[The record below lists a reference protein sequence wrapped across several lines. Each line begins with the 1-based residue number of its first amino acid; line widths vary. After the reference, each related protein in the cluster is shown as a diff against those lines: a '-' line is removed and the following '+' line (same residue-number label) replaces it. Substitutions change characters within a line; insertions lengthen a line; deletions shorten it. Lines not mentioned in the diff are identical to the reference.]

1 MGLLEE
7 LSKGKMLK
15 GLAIGAGV
23 YILAPRLLPVLAEAG
38 KPLVKGVMKSGLLC
52 YEKGKE
58 FLAEVGETTE
68 DMLAE
73 VKSEMD
79 DAHQEIFE
87 EDLPIAD
94 KSILEEDE
102 GVSTS

>member
-1 MGLLEE
+1 VGLLDE

-23 YILAPRLLPVLAEAG
+23 YILAPKLLPVIAEAA
-38 KPLVKGVMKSGLLC
+38 KPLVKGVMKSGMLC

-58 FLAEVGETTE
+58 VLAEVGETTE
-68 DMLAE
+68 DLWAE

-79 DAHQEIFE
+79 ESLEENLPIVDASAEE
-87 EDLPIAD
+87 EDQ
-94 KSILEEDE
+94 
-102 GVSTS
+102 GVNIT